1 MAKTIIRTKAVAGG
15 ARVDNVLANSNFQFA
30 DNPGE
35 MGFVECQVSIVS
47 DVAENE
53 FSLFADK
60 DFIADEEA
68 AAFNGPPRIDQ
79 DPVQFFT
86 VTPGT
91 QIIVNLRNNSGVA
104 QDFRTL
110 VAYTPV

>member
-1 MAKTIIRTKAVAGG
+1 MAKTIIRSIAVPAG
-15 ARVDNVLANSNFQFA
+15 AEIKNVLANSNFQFA

-35 MGFVECQVSIVS
+35 MGFVEVQVSIVS
-47 DVAENE
+47 DVADNE

-68 AAFNGPPRIDQ
+68 AAFAGPPRIDQ

-91 QIIVNLRNNSGVA
+91 QINVNLRNNSGAA